1 MFPSTKHAQLWPLS
15 KVHPSLQSQAEALP
29 EKISEPLAQIFAPAT
44 VAAAAAAAAAP
55 ERW

>member
-44 VAAAAAAAAAP
+44 VAAAAAVAAAP